1 LVLVA
6 WLAVHRIPGF
16 APWVADT
23 LRTVIG
29 VDGVARL
36 EGFVYEVED
45 RFYTV
50 WRRGEKPRAHWV
62 VPPEPAPDR
71 LTPPSPPEPSTRV
84 ESAEAPELEAFRP
97 SSVGPMHER
106 WGAPGDGQ
114 WVALPEGTPPAQARM
129 FKTLLHPD
137 QKRSWAELF
146 VVALDLRR
154 VHVHLVPG
162 TREPHAT
169 QKEAME
175 MTRIGRV
182 PDEHHKGV
190 LAAFN
195 GGFKTEHGHYGMSV
209 NGITLVAPHEAT
221 CTVAYFK
228 DGSLRIGS
236 WPKLKDDLDETSWWR
251 QTPNCMFEDGRMHPR
266 LAEGWVHK
274 WGSTL
279 DGQTVI
285 RRSAIGIDA
294 SGSTLY
300 VGISNH
306 TTAPAIA
313 SGMRHAGA
321 VTVAQLDIN
330 FSFPKFV
337 TFRASRLSKLRFA
350 VPLADGFE
358 FSEHEYLRKPSNRD
372 FFYVMEGSVDGRTAS
387 N

>member
-1 LVLVA
+1 
-6 WLAVHRIPGF
+6 
-16 APWVADT
+16 
-23 LRTVIG
+23 
-29 VDGVARL
+29 
-36 EGFVYEVED
+36 
-45 RFYTV
+45 
-50 WRRGEKPRAHWV
+50 
-62 VPPEPAPDR
+62 
-71 LTPPSPPEPSTRV
+71 
-84 ESAEAPELEAFRP
+84 
-97 SSVGPMHER
+97 
-106 WGAPGDGQ
+106 
-114 WVALPEGTPPAQARM
+114 
-129 FKTLLHPD
+129 LLHPD

-154 VHVHLVPG
+154 VNVHLVPG

-169 QKEAME
+169 VKEALD

-182 PDEHHKGV
+182 PDEHHAGV

-228 DGSLRIGS
+228 DHSLRIGS
-236 WPKLKDDLDETSWWR
+236 WPKLKDELDETSWWR

-294 SGSTLY
+294 SGTTLY

-350 VPLADGFE
+350 VPLANGFE
-358 FSEHEYLRKPSNRD
+358 FSEHEYLRKPSYRD